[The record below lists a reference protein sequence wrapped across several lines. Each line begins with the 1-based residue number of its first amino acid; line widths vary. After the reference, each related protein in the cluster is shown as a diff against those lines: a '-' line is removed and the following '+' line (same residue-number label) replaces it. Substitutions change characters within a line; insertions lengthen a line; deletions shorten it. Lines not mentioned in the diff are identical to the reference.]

1 MNVLQKGS
9 PQLCARRRLRLHLHS
24 CTCPLLL
31 PRAQMR
37 SAIAEPTLEYRCSL
51 LPALICTVRAQPAR
65 TTCVFGCSHSL
76 SCRRL
81 KNVRVLGLASGI
93 AHRGLD
99 ASLDRFLE
107 AQRRQAPSKPD
118 LTQALSFLNCRPS
131 NAAAPGPLVNLLL
144 LRCLSTILETH
155 REFQSEKR
163 RRGGVTALS
172 ARARR
177 SHKTGANARAPQPWT
192 TTSRW
197 TRRS

>member
-1 MNVLQKGS
+1 MNVLHEGS

-107 AQRRQAPSKPD
+107 AQRRQAPSNPIS
-118 LTQALSFLNCRPS
+118 LRLSHFLNCRPS

-144 LRCLSTILETH
+144 LRCLSTVCWTPCDFRVE
-155 REFQSEKR
+155 R
-163 RRGGVTALS
+163 RRRRGVTALS

-177 SHKTGANARAPQPWT
+177 SRKTPR
-192 TTSRW
+192 
-197 TRRS
+197 

>member
-131 NAAAPGPLVNLLL
+131 NAAAPGPLVKLSAAALSPHNLLDTP
-144 LRCLSTILETH
+144 RVSPPNTPPRRSTAIP
-155 REFQSEKR
+155 
-163 RRGGVTALS
+163 

-177 SHKTGANARAPQPWT
+177 SHKTPR
-192 TTSRW
+192 
-197 TRRS
+197 

>member
-1 MNVLQKGS
+1 MNALHEGS

-93 AHRGLD
+93 AHRALY
-99 ASLDRFLE
+99 ASRDRFLE
-107 AQRRQAPSKPD
+107 AQRQQAPSKPD
-118 LTQALSFLNCRPS
+118 LTQALSFLNCRPP
-131 NAAAPGPLVNLLL
+131 NAAALGPLGKPVL
-144 LRCLSTILETH
+144 LRCLRTICSTH
-155 REFQSEKR
+155 SEFESERRR
-163 RRGGVTALS
+163 RRGVTAIP

-177 SHKTGANARAPQPWT
+177 SRK
-192 TTSRW
+192 
-197 TRRS
+197 TRR